1 MATTGIFNGSQYTV
15 MFETD
20 NTTPVVADHVTDLS
34 VSVSTETRDT
44 TSKNNGGFRALLPG
58 LKTLTVNFTAFYAGD
73 ATNGYDQLMVD
84 FLAGA
89 KQDVKVVSY
98 DFDNN
103 TEVAGDKEIVFEA
116 FITSLEL
123 SAGTEDNASYTCTM
137 ECVSA
142 ITFQDHA

>member
-20 NTTPVVADHVTDLS
+20 GTPVVVADHVTDLS
-34 VSVSTETRDT
+34 VNVSTETRDT

-73 ATNGYDQLMVD
+73 ATNGYDELMVD
-84 FLAGA
+84 FLAGT
-89 KQDVKVVSY
+89 KQDVKVCS
-98 DFDNN
+98 FNF
-103 TEVAGDKEIVFEA
+103 TGGAEEAGDKEIVFEA

-142 ITFQDHA
+142 ITFQDHS